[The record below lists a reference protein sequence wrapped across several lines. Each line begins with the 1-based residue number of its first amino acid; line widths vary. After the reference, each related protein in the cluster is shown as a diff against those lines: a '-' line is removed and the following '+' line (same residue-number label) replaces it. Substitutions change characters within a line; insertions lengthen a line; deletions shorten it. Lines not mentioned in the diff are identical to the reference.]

1 MSDVWVWAI
10 RRDVGRNF
18 HITKNSRVCSRHFKD
33 SDYKTTLTGKRKLN
47 NDAVPSIFVWKKSSP
62 KKRKP
67 PYPRETSK
75 EFAKR
80 PKKKGNKELKTK
92 TEIET
97 AKDSKLNCNTP
108 SASPSASSREI
119 SERTQVETVTN
130 KSLSKLKEINQKLKQ
145 ELQETCNALDAKTQK
160 MKALGSELNE
170 TKEQLGRL
178 TTRCQDYEMK
188 SFLFNQLK
196 QSDKLINFYTGFL
209 TVGVF
214 NALFDY
220 CDPGKDGENIR
231 YWHSSSTSQDTT
243 VLDESSPKSW

>member
-1 MSDVWVWAI
+1 MYGSGQFEEMLVAI
-10 RRDVGRNF
+10 FTSQKTAESARDTLKTV
-18 HITKNSRVCSRHFKD
+18 ITKQPLLERENLIMTPFHLFLYGRKARPRNESRLIRVKP
-33 SDYKTTLTGKRKLN
+33 
-47 NDAVPSIFVWKKSSP
+47 AKSLQN
-62 KKRKP
+62 
-67 PYPRETSK
+67 
-75 EFAKR
+75 AQ
-80 PKKKGNKELKTK
+80 KKKGNKELKTK